1 MPGAVPEDF
10 MMNTRRELLSALSA
24 LSTLTWG
31 APACAAF
38 GPGAD
43 TLHAL
48 NRLAYGPRPGDLER
62 WAGRSW
68 PEWVEAQLGPPEPLP
83 AGLAQRLAA
92 LPQGLPARS
101 ERLRAFR
108 AAERRAG
115 SGETSERR
123 TLVQGAYHEAAEARL
138 ARALWSPNPLEERL
152 VEFWFNHFNVFIGK
166 GPCRVLVGD
175 YEASAIRPYVLGR
188 FRELLG
194 ATAQHPAMLV
204 YLDNAQSG
212 AGGGLNENYAR
223 ELMELHTLGV
233 DGGYTQQDVTELAR
247 VLTGWSVDP
256 RDGRFRFASRR
267 HDEGAKTW
275 LGERVPA
282 RGQAQ
287 GEWALDR
294 LAEHPAT
301 ARRIAHKLAQHFIAD
316 QPEPELVQAT
326 AQVFTRSG
334 GDLRASTRAL
344 LLHPLARPEAVRG
357 TQFKTPYRF
366 VLSLLRA
373 CDARPA
379 PGEGWQPVLGAL
391 RQLGQPLFGCVTPD
405 GYKTTREAWLDPEAL
420 ARRVDIAA
428 RLAQRLRPD
437 PGELL
442 QTLGDGIGAA
452 TRAALQRE
460 PERLRAALLL
470 GAPDFQNT

>member
-1 MPGAVPEDF
+1 MS
-10 MMNTRRELLSALSA
+10 TRRDFLTSLTGLSGLAWAIPSRAEL
-24 LSTLTWG
+24 G
-31 APACAAF
+31 Q
-38 GPGAD
+38 GAD

-48 NRLAYGPRPGDLER
+48 NRLAYGPRPGDLQR

-83 AGLAQRLAA
+83 AGLGARLVA
-92 LPQGLPARS
+92 LQQQMPARA
-101 ERLRAFR
+101 ERLRALR
-108 AAERRAG
+108 EAERRAG
-115 SGETSERR
+115 DDETSARR

-175 YEASAIRPYVLGR
+175 YEASAIRPHVLGR

-357 TQFKTPYRF
+357 RQFKTPYRF